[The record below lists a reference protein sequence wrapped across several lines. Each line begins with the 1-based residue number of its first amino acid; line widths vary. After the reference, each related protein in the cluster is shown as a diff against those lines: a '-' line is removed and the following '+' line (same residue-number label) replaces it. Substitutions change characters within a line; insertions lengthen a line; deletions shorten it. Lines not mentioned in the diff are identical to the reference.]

1 MACGEAFG
9 TDAVFYRHW
18 NGDRDAGCR
27 QHRDRDRVGGISDV
41 RVLYVL
47 QMSREMRE
55 KQAVAE
61 SVVCGSAAAV
71 FDAAGNI
78 PATERMPGVKMCKK
92 GPRIYYAGV

>member
-1 MACGEAFG
+1 
-9 TDAVFYRHW
+9 
-18 NGDRDAGCR
+18 
-27 QHRDRDRVGGISDV
+27 
-41 RVLYVL
+41 
-47 QMSREMRE
+47 MSREMRE

-78 PATERMPGVKMCKK
+78 PVTERMPSVKMCKK

>member
-1 MACGEAFG
+1 M
-9 TDAVFYRHW
+9 
-18 NGDRDAGCR
+18 
-27 QHRDRDRVGGISDV
+27 

-78 PATERMPGVKMCKK
+78 PVTERMPSVKMCKK